1 MNGPVRIAMWSGP
14 RNISTAMMRSFE
26 NRADCA
32 VSDEP
37 FYGCYLK
44 RTGIDH
50 PMAAQVI
57 AAMDCDFD
65 SVAGTLQGT
74 APGGAPIWYQKH
86 MSHHMLPDD
95 DLSWSD
101 GMAHCF
107 LIRQPEA
114 MVASYAKKRETP
126 VPADFGFDRQCE
138 LFELVADRTGTPP
151 PVLDAAD
158 VLRDPRGALTALCAA
173 VGIAFDE
180 AMLSWP
186 PGRRD
191 SDGVWADVW
200 YANVEA
206 STGFLPYDPSP
217 VDLSPALRDV
227 ANACRPAYE
236 RMAAHRLVKR

>member
-1 MNGPVRIAMWSGP
+1 MNGTVRIAMWSGP

-206 STGFLPYDPSP
+206 STGFLPYDPTP
-217 VDLSPALRDV
+217 VDLPPALRDV

-236 RMAAHRLVKR
+236 RMAAHRLVRR